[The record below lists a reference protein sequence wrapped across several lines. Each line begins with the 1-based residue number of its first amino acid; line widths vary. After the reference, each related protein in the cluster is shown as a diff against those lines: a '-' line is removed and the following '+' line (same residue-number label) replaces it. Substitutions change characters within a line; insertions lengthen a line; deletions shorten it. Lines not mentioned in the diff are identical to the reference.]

1 MRLVGYIRVSTG
13 RQLDGYGLDVQ
24 EKNVR
29 RWCRE
34 AGHRLGRTVYR
45 DEGRSGTLES
55 AERPGLADALTEI
68 EDGTADG
75 IIAPNLDRFAR
86 TLVVQEAIL
95 AQIWK
100 HGGRAFTADS
110 GEVHPDDP
118 DDPMR
123 TAMRQMMGVFGQLER
138 SMIAARL
145 RHGRREKAEQGGYAY
160 GAPPYGWRAHQREL
174 TEEEAEQ
181 AGRARAR
188 QLRDEDELSLREI
201 CAVLEAEAI
210 RPKRG
215 ERWHPETVRRMLA
228 NPTDKPPTLY
238 PRQRT
243 S

>member
-1 MRLVGYIRVSTG
+1 M
-13 RQLDGYGLDVQ
+13 
-24 EKNVR
+24 
-29 RWCRE
+29 
-34 AGHRLGRTVYR
+34 YR

-55 AERPGLADALTEI
+55 ADRPGLADALTEV

-75 IIAPNLDRFAR
+75 IVSPTLDRFAR

-100 HGGRAFTADS
+100 HGGRAFTADT

-123 TAMRQMMGVFGQLER
+123 TAMRQMMGVFAQLER

-145 RHGRREKAEQGGYAY
+145 RHGRREKAAQGGYAY
-160 GAPPYGWRAHQREL
+160 GAPPYGWRAHKKEL
-174 TEEEAEQ
+174 TAEDSEQ

-188 QLRDEDELSLREI
+188 HLRDEDELSYREI
-201 CAVLEAEAI
+201 AAVLDAEGV

-215 ERWHPETVRRMLA
+215 DCWHPETVRRMLD
-228 NPTDKPPTLY
+228 NTSNRPTTLRKRSTRLS
-238 PRQRT
+238 P